1 MPTHLLSKSTFIRG
15 LQCEKNLFLYK
26 YHPELADE
34 ISDAQQAI
42 FDRGT
47 NVGLL
52 AQQLFPGGVNCAPPN
67 HFQYDQ
73 CIEKTKKAI
82 ADGVTTLYEAGFV
95 FDEVLVIC
103 DILVKEKGTWH
114 IYEVKSSTSVSE
126 VYLNDAAIQFYVV
139 KNSIPDVKEIS
150 IVYLNNQYVRMG
162 EVNINELFS
171 IENVNEFAAERED
184 FVKENIARFKEV
196 IMQKKEPKIDIGPHC
211 NDPYPCPFIGH
222 CWQHIPEYSVFNIS
236 YLKSDRKFELYKQ
249 GILKLTDI
257 PDDYPLGASQRL
269 QVDCEKNKKSV
280 IDKAAIGE
288 FLSLV
293 EYPVAYMD
301 FETMMPAVPMFDNS
315 RPYQQIPFQYSVHYQ
330 KKKDSELIHKEYLA
344 ESDCA
349 KDPRKEFIEKLL
361 SDLNGANT
369 IIVYNQAFEITR
381 LNEIARDFPQYEVE
395 IEKVIS
401 KIIDLMKPF
410 QNKSYYT
417 PEMKGS
423 YSIKAV
429 LPALI
434 PEMKYE
440 DLAISDG
447 GTASR
452 IFESLFNNCDLIRQV
467 EIRNALYLYCKLDS
481 LGMEKIINKLFHTI
495 KPN

>member
-1 MPTHLLSKSTFIRG
+1 MSNHLLSKSTFIRG
-15 LQCEKNLFLYK
+15 LQCEKNLYLYK

-47 NVGLL
+47 SVGEL
-52 AQQLFPGGVNCAPPN
+52 AQQLFPNGNNCKPPT
-67 HFQYDQ
+67 HLQYQ
-73 CIEKTKKAI
+73 LCVQKTKEAI
-82 ADGVTTLYEAGFV
+82 ENGAKIIYEAGFV
-95 FDEVLVIC
+95 YDEVLVIC
-103 DILVKEKGTWH
+103 DILVKEKGAWH

-139 KNSIPDVKEIS
+139 KNSIPDLKEIS

-162 EVNINELFS
+162 ELNINELFS
-171 IENVNEFAAERED
+171 IENVTEFAVERED
-184 FVKENIARFKEV
+184 FVKENITRFKEV
-196 IMQKKEPKIDIGPHC
+196 IRKKQEPKIDIGPHC
-211 NDPYPCPFIGH
+211 NDPYPCPFLGH
-222 CWQHIPEYSVFNIS
+222 CWQHIPDYSVFDIS
-236 YLKSDRKFELYKQ
+236 FLKSDRKFELYRQ

-269 QVDCEKNKKSV
+269 QVECEKTKKSV
-280 IDKAAIGE
+280 IDKAAIKE
-288 FLSLV
+288 FLSLIK
-293 EYPVAYMD
+293 YPVAYMD
-301 FETMMPAVPMFDNS
+301 FETMMPAVPMFNNS
-315 RPYQQIPFQYSVHYQ
+315 RPYQQIPFQYSVHFQ

-344 ESDCA
+344 EADLA

-361 SDLNGANT
+361 EDLKGANT

-381 LNEIARDFPQYEVE
+381 LNEIARDFPEYEE
-395 IEKVIS
+395 AIQEVID

-434 PEMKYE
+434 PEIKYE
-440 DLAISDG
+440 ELEISDG

-452 IFESLFNNCDLIRQV
+452 IFESLYYETDIAKIAETRK
-467 EIRNALYLYCKLDS
+467 ALLEYCEMDS
-481 LGMEKIINKLFHTI
+481 LAMVKIIYVLLS
-495 KPN
+495 

>member
-1 MPTHLLSKSTFIRG
+1 MPNHLLSKSTFIRG

-34 ISDAQQAI
+34 ISAAQQAI

-47 NVGLL
+47 IVGLL

-82 ADGVTTLYEAGFV
+82 ADGATTLYEAGFQ

-103 DILVKEKGTWH
+103 DLLVKNRNKWN

-126 VYLNDAAIQFYVV
+126 VYINDASVQYYVV
-139 KNSIPDVKEIS
+139 SNSLENVNDIAV
-150 IVYLNNQYVRMG
+150 VYLNNQYVRKG
-162 EVNINELFS
+162 EIDISELFLTES
-171 IENVNEFAAERED
+171 LKNLALERAG
-184 FVKENIARFKEV
+184 FVKEKITRFKDL
-196 IMQKKEPKIDIGPHC
+196 IRKKQEPKIDIGTHC
-211 NDPYPCPFIGH
+211 DDPYPCPFKGH
-222 CWQHIPEYSVFNIS
+222 CWQHVPEYSVFNIS
-236 YLKSDRKFELYKQ
+236 YLKSDRKFELYRQ

-269 QVDCEKNKKSV
+269 QVDCEKSKRSF
-280 IDKAAIGE
+280 IDKGAIKE
-288 FLSLV
+288 FLSLIK
-293 EYPVAYMD
+293 YPVAYMD
-301 FETMMPAVPMFDNS
+301 FETMMPAVPMFDYS

-330 KKKDSELIHKEYLA
+330 KRKDSEIIHKEYLA
-344 ESDCA
+344 EADPS

-369 IIVYNQAFEITR
+369 IIVYNPAFEITR
-381 LNEIARDFPQYEVE
+381 LNEIARDFPQYEKE
-395 IEKVIS
+395 IQVVVG

-434 PEMKYE
+434 PEMKYDNLE
-440 DLAISDG
+440 ISDG
-447 GTASR
+447 GAASR
-452 IFESLFNNCDLIRQV
+452 IFESLYYENDLAKIADTRK
-467 EIRNALYLYCKLDS
+467 ALLEYCGMDS
-481 LGMEKIINKLFHTI
+481 MALLLLLKILTYNSD
-495 KPN
+495 